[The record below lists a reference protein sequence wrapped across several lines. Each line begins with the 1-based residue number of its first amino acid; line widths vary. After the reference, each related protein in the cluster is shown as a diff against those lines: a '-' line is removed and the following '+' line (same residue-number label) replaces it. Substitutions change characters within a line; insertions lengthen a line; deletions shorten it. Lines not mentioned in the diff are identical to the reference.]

1 MAIQDLDEIKTIQGG
16 GQKKKE
22 AMFESWIQ
30 ELRRNGEEPTWQHI
44 LDVLTKLVIEKPIQ
58 DIKRRYRECVFCVHV
73 LRGQKIGY
81 NNACYVPVTQCIVW
95 FMLCLSIILQNLI
108 RSVHLLRHM

>member
-73 LRGQKIGY
+73 FGGQKIGSTATIMHATY
-81 NNACYVPVTQCIVW
+81 
-95 FMLCLSIILQNLI
+95 L
-108 RSVHLLRHM
+108 

>member
-1 MAIQDLDEIKTIQGG
+1 MVTALKSVADWYTIGLKLGVAIQDLDEIKTIQGG

-30 ELRRNGEEPTWQHI
+30 ELRRNGEEPTWQRI

-73 LRGQKIGY
+73 LRGQKIGST
-81 NNACYVPVTQCIVW
+81 ATI
-95 FMLCLSIILQNLI
+95 MHAMCL
-108 RSVHLLRHM
+108 